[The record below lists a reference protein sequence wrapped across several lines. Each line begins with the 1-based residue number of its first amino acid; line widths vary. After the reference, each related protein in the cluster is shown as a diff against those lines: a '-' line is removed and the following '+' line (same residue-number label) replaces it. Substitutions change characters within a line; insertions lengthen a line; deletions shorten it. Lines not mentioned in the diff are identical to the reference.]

1 VDGLGEDATYDVV
14 TSFLVVH
21 ELAPAL
27 KPAAFA
33 AVARALKPG
42 GYFLIFDEAYPETDE
57 AMQTMPIRF
66 AALAQWYEL
75 TWGNVVDN
83 ATTLRA
89 RCQEAGLELAEETSF
104 SRSPPWWPSGSQGA
118 EGVSGWASRTRWA
131 ISARGSWRS
140 MAARRMR
147 V

>member
-1 VDGLGEDATYDVV
+1 MVLGEDYPDYIGHFRAGTTRSYQEHGEVFMREV
-14 TSFLVVH
+14 
-21 ELAPAL
+21 AAAL

-104 SRSPPWWPSGSQGA
+104 SRFTIMVA
-118 EGVSGWASRTRWA
+118 KR
-131 ISARGSWRS
+131 
-140 MAARRMR
+140 
-147 V
+147 